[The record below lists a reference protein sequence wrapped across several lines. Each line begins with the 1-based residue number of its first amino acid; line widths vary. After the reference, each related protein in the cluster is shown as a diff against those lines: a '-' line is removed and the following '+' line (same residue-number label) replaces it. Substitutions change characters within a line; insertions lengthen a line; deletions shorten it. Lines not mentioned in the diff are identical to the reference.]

1 MMLNP
6 QKNIPTILVVF
17 GATGD
22 LMAKKII
29 PALFHLHEERALP
42 SLFRVVGVARRPLS
56 HEDFLQR
63 IEEGVAGN
71 QKAKTRRHFKA
82 FFDLFQYE
90 RGDFERAQ
98 DYKKLSQALK
108 EIDRTWGV
116 CANKLFY
123 LAVPPALF
131 EGLLLN
137 LASSDLTDPC
147 SPEQGRTPLEINR
160 LPSERGTLQDLP
172 SPSFLQKKSGESLTG
187 WTRVIVEKPF
197 GKDLKTAEALDE
209 LLGKLFNEIQ
219 IYRIDHYLAKEMLQ
233 NILAFRFS
241 NNLFEMNWGNELI
254 EKIHI
259 RLLEK
264 IGVEKRGSFY
274 DGVGAF
280 RDVGQNHLLQMAAL
294 VTMDHPAILESE
306 AIRTSRA
313 EILETLVIPS
323 ENEIRSS
330 TFRAQYRGY
339 RAIPG
344 VAPDSQTETYFKA
357 RARLSSSRWQ
367 GVPIILESGKRL
379 KNQIKEI
386 KITFRHPTPCLCP
399 KDKNEHYKNTLTIH
413 LEPKEGITIRFWSK
427 KPGFALEM
435 EERALDFLFRSETKR
450 VQYAEEYEKLLLDCI
465 AGDQTLFTSSRE
477 VKAMWKF
484 TDPIVRAWET
494 ENVPLASYKP
504 DTDAI
509 TAASQRV
516 EETPPSRK
524 IFTMHKE
531 IGMIGLGKMGAN
543 MARRLQ
549 QKGWSVHGLN
559 KEEEVTRALSSE
571 DILPTYTLEELVKSL
586 SVPRIIWLMIPAGHA
601 IDEALFGKKG
611 LVNYISKGDI
621 IIDGGNSFYK
631 DALLRAKKLQMHGV
645 QFLDVGV
652 SGGPG
657 GARHGASLMVGGS
670 KEIFDEL
677 EELFRDLAL
686 GDGYGYMGTSGAGHF
701 VKMIHNGI
709 EYGMMQSLAEGF
721 AVLKNAKYKLNL
733 ADIARVY
740 NRGSV
745 IESRLVEWLK
755 NAFELHGQGL
765 DDVSGS
771 VAHTG
776 EGEWTIK
783 TAKEMKI
790 KTKIIEEALKFR
802 IQSQKRPDYTGKI
815 LSALR
820 EQFGG
825 HSVR

>member
-1 MMLNP
+1 MSSKVSNMILDP

-29 PALFHLHEERALP
+29 PALFHLHEEGALP
-42 SLFRVVGVARRPLS
+42 ILFRVVGVGRRPLS
-56 HEDFLQR
+56 QEDFLQR

-71 QKAKTRRHFKA
+71 QKAKTRRQLKA

-90 RGDFERAQ
+90 RGDFERAE
-98 DYKKLSQALK
+98 DHKKLSQTLK
-108 EIDRTWGV
+108 EIDHTWGV

-137 LASSDLTDPC
+137 LASSDLTDSC
-147 SPEQGRTPLEINR
+147 SPG
-160 LPSERGTLQDLP
+160 G
-172 SPSFLQKKSGESLTG
+172 GSLTG

-344 VAPDSQTETYFKA
+344 VDPDSQTETYFKA
-357 RARLSSSRWQ
+357 RARLSSPRWQ
-367 GVPIILESGKRL
+367 DVPIILESGKRL

-386 KITFRHPTPCLCP
+386 EITFRHPAPCLCP

-435 EERALDFLFRSETKR
+435 EERALDFLFRSETNR
-450 VQYAEEYEKLLLDCI
+450 AQYAEEYEKLLLDCI

-509 TAASQRV
+509 VAASQRV
-516 EETPPSRK
+516 ETAPPSRK
-524 IFTMHKE
+524 KITMRKE
-531 IGMIGLGKMGAN
+531 IGIIGLGKMGAN
-543 MARRLQ
+543 MARRLL

-559 KEEEVTRALSSE
+559 KEEKVTRALASE
-571 DILPTYTLEELVKSL
+571 GILPTYTLEELVKGL
-586 SVPRIIWLMIPAGHA
+586 SVPRIIWLMIPAGPA

-611 LVNYISKGDI
+611 LANYISKGDV

-631 DALLRAKKLQMHGV
+631 DALLRAKKLQRHGV
-645 QFLDVGV
+645 HFLDVGV

-657 GARHGASLMVGGS
+657 GARRGASLMVGGS

-686 GDGYGYMGTSGAGHF
+686 GNGYGYMGTSGAGHF

-721 AVLKNAKYKLNL
+721 TILKKAKYELNL

-755 NAFELHGQGL
+755 NAFELHGQEL
-765 DDVSGS
+765 RNVSGI

-776 EGEWTIK
+776 EGEWTVN

-802 IQSQKRPDYTGKI
+802 IESQKRPDYTGKI